1 MPKATFK
8 IPLGSISNGWMPI
21 ETAPTD
27 YTPILAVDKE
37 GVYCGVVVFSAVEG
51 WECVDMLG
59 RPTGT
64 GFYPTHWRPIPPPPE
79 TKE

>member
-21 ETAPTD
+21 ETLKDWNKPMLLAKGDAVVSWSGDGYMPFSD
-27 YTPILAVDKE
+27 TPAAK
-37 GVYCGVVVFSAVEG
+37 
-51 WECVDMLG
+51 MLNG
-59 RPTGT
+59 Q
-64 GFYPTHWRPIPPPPE
+64 PTHWRPLPPPPE